1 MKTPV
6 LQYPILI
13 TIFCFALFSFEAN
26 AQEVEPDLSKIKPAA
41 TITPQNPSIPLIDY
55 IRRLPG
61 VLVMNQGGV
70 TIIQLRGSTSLLG
83 NSEPLFVV
91 DNHYI
96 GSFSQLKNT
105 VEVNDISNID
115 LIKGPDAGTRYGIR
129 GSNGA
134 LVITTK

>member
-1 MKTPV
+1 MKTSN
-6 LQYPILI
+6 LQYMVLI

-26 AQEVEPDLSKIKPAA
+26 AQRVEPDLSKIKPAA
-41 TITPQNPSIPLIDY
+41 TISPQNPSIPLIDY

-70 TIIQLRGSTSLLG
+70 TKIQLRGSTSLLG
-83 NSEPLFVV
+83 DSEPLFVV
-91 DNHYI
+91 DNRYI
-96 GSFSQLKNT
+96 SSFSQLENT
-105 VEVNDISNID
+105 VAVNDIGNID
-115 LIKGPDAGTRYGIR
+115 VLKGPDAGTRYGLR